1 MRRYIPNILTISRIP
16 LAILCC
22 YYAADLSP
30 KSLFI
35 SMLFFMAASFTDYL
49 DGYYA
54 RRWNYVS
61 TFGKFTDPVADKL
74 LILGVLLVFAFKGV
88 IPMFLAWIIVA
99 RELIV
104 TIIRMMLMFK
114 KVVTSSRYSGKIKTF
129 SQVIVL
135 WLIYNFLI
143 YRKLLE
149 NHIDPIWIN
158 RIIAMMCVYIVII
171 TIYSGIEVL
180 WLDRKKVKDLI

>member
-1 MRRYIPNILTISRIP
+1 
-16 LAILCC
+16 
-22 YYAADLSP
+22 
-30 KSLFI
+30 
-35 SMLFFMAASFTDYL
+35 MLFFMAASFTDYL